1 MTNRNKLVAGI
12 GGAALVA
19 GLVGMGSFALWS
31 DNAATDA
38 GVVTAGTLE
47 VANVGMIWDDIS
59 TDLPETPIVNIDAWK
74 VVPGDTLELKVDLD
88 VALEGENLA
97 AELDISE
104 LENALVDANV
114 QGLVTLDATLAEA
127 DGTPVS
133 PEDGAY
139 RFSSATAVN
148 GGQELGGVEAPAT
161 LDGTRDVTATVVINV
176 SETASA
182 DELKKLELADFTD
195 TGVSLTQV
203 RDGRG
208 FTEAGGGEEG

>member
-1 MTNRNKLVAGI
+1 MKNRNKLVAGI
-12 GGAALVA
+12 GGAAIVA

-38 GVVTAGTLE
+38 GIVSAGTLE
-47 VANVGMIWDDIS
+47 VDNVGIYWDDIS
-59 TDLPETPIVNIDAWK
+59 TDLPEAPIDAVEDWK
-74 VVPGDTLELKVDLD
+74 VVPGDTLRLTVDLD

-97 AELDISE
+97 AELDLSE

-114 QGLVTLDATLAEA
+114 QDLVTLDATLAEA

-133 PEDGAY
+133 PENGVY
-139 RFSSATAVN
+139 RFSTDAAN
-148 GGQELGGVEAPAT
+148 GGQELGGVKAPVE
-161 LDGTRDVTATVVINV
+161 LDGARDVTATVVIDV
-176 SETASA
+176 SEDASA

-203 RDGRG
+203 RDGQG
-208 FTEAGGGEEG
+208 FTEAGGSEEG

>member
-1 MTNRNKLVAGI
+1 MKNRNKLVAGI

-31 DNAATDA
+31 DSDTTDA
-38 GVVTAGTLE
+38 GIVTAGTLE
-47 VANVGMIWDDIS
+47 VDNVGMFWDDIS
-59 TDLPETPIVNIDAWK
+59 TDLPEAPIANVDAWK
-74 VVPGDTLELKVDLD
+74 VVPGDTLRLTVDLD

-97 AELDISE
+97 AELDISD

-114 QGLVTLDATLAEA
+114 QDLVTLNATLAEA

-133 PEDGAY
+133 PENGVY

-148 GGQELGGVEAPAT
+148 GGQELGGVKAPAA
-161 LDGTRDVTATVVINV
+161 LDGERDVTATVVIDV
-176 SETASA
+176 SEDASA
-182 DELKKLELADFTD
+182 DELKTLALADFSD

-203 RDGRG
+203 RDGQG
-208 FTEAGGGEEG
+208 FVVEGAEG

>member
-31 DNAATDA
+31 DNATTDA
-38 GVVTAGTLE
+38 GIVSAGTLE
-47 VANVGMIWDDIS
+47 VDNVGIYWDDIS
-59 TDLPETPIVNIDAWK
+59 TDLPSAIIEDIDAWK
-74 VVPGDTLELKVDLD
+74 VVPGDTLQLKVDLD
-88 VALEGENLA
+88 VALDGENLA
-97 AELDISE
+97 AELDLSE

-114 QGLVTLDATLAEA
+114 QDLVTLDATLAEA

-133 PEDGAY
+133 PENGAY
-139 RFSSATAVN
+139 RFSSATAIN
-148 GGQELGGVEAPAT
+148 GGQELGGVKAPAT

-182 DELKKLELADFTD
+182 DELKTLELADFTD

-203 RDGRG
+203 RDGQG
-208 FTEAGGGEEG
+208 FTPGGAEG